1 MAFPNQVHMSE
12 GEQFSVYN
20 SQRWPVGMK
29 GILPDGREFRFA
41 EVGGSN
47 IATARVCQSE
57 VPGAN
62 FDELAVPAAEAINQ
76 TVLTITNG
84 VTTIAKDDF
93 KEGYIN
99 VEDDTGEGHLY
110 KIKTNAAEGAG
121 SANFDVT
128 IENSQRWEETATAN
142 SGAKAKGIV
151 VAWTT
156 ATTVGLTKS
165 PYRDV
170 IIHPSPPTAA
180 VVGATCRALAAN
192 LFGWLQVKGP
202 ASVLTEGTLVIAD
215 SVQPSSSADGAVT
228 PMTLTEGT
236 PNTEI
241 AANVGVCMEV
251 AATTEESLIALS
263 IPGFS

>member
-1 MAFPNQVHMSE
+1 MSFPSMIHGTE
-12 GEQFSVYN
+12 GEQFSVY
-20 SQRWPVGMK
+20 SEKRHPLGTLMA
-29 GILPDGREFRFA
+29 LPDGRSYRFA
-41 EVGGSN
+41 NIGGTA

-62 FDELAVPAAEAINQ
+62 FDELVVPAAEAAEET
-76 TVLTITNG
+76 TVEITNG
-84 VTTIAKDDF
+84 ATTIAANLF
-93 KEGYIN
+93 NEGYIN
-99 VEDDTGEGHLY
+99 VEDDAGEGHLY
-110 KIKTNAAEGAG
+110 KIKSHEVEGAG
-121 SANFDVT
+121 SANFDVN
-128 IENSQRWEETATAN
+128 IERGKFYDDDAGGNKH
-142 SGAKAKGIV
+142 GLV
-151 VAWTT
+151 VAWTS
-156 ATTVGLTKS
+156 ATTVGLTRN
-165 PYRDV
+165 PYDDV

-180 VVGATCRALAAN
+180 VVGCTPRALAAN
-192 LFGWLQVKGP
+192 KFGWLQVKGP

-251 AATTEESLIALS
+251 AATTEESLIALQ